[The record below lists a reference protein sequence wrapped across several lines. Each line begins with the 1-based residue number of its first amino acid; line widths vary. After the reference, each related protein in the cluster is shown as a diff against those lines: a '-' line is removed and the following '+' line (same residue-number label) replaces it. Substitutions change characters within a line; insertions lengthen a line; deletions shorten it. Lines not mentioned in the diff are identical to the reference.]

1 MLSLGGI
8 HVDIESVSDIGGGE
22 NEEYDTVVLVVVVVI
37 VVVVVVVVVVDVD
50 ILRGKIVTEIGVA
63 FDDDSDDVFALVI
76 NENGVTVV
84 VENA

>member
-37 VVVVVVVVVVDVD
+37 VVVVVAVVDVD

>member
-37 VVVVVVVVVVDVD
+37 VVVVVDVD

>member
-37 VVVVVVVVVVDVD
+37 VVVVVVVVDVD

>member
-37 VVVVVVVVVVDVD
+37 VVVVVVVVVDVD

>member
-37 VVVVVVVVVVDVD
+37 VVVVVVVVDVD

-84 VENA
+84 AEDV